1 MATHYNIL
9 RNYSHF
15 RSVDIPMIT
24 AKGKLKKSATEALL
38 VIGEPDVPRYSR
50 FDSVSERKNK
60 VTRFKIIRI
69 GRKIG
74 WDEGGSL

>member
-1 MATHYNIL
+1 
-9 RNYSHF
+9 
-15 RSVDIPMIT
+15 MIT

-60 VTRFKIIRI
+60 VTRFKIIHFR
-69 GRKIG
+69 RKID